1 MSDFATTPLPRLA
14 PRKPDSN
21 KGDFGK
27 ALLIGGSRGM
37 AGSIS
42 LSGMAAL
49 RSGAGLVTVA
59 TADAAQPTVA
69 GFEPSLMTAGLPSD
83 SEGRIFAGALDK
95 LRELADRATVVG
107 CGPGLG
113 HSAEITALVVGLYN
127 ELRLPMVVDADGLNA
142 LASLPDVGAT
152 HAGPRILT
160 PHPGEFARLV
170 RKSQVNTAEAIPAA
184 VQLAGR
190 FKAVVVLKGH
200 RTLVT
205 DGARQY
211 LNSTGNVGMA
221 TAGAGDVLTGVITA
235 LLGQGMA
242 PFEAAQLGVYIH
254 GLAGDLA
261 AEKLGEVSLIA
272 SDLLDF
278 LPAAFRQSAATA

>member
-1 MSDFATTPLPRLA
+1 M
-14 PRKPDSN
+14 
-21 KGDFGK
+21 
-27 ALLIGGSRGM
+27 
-37 AGSIS
+37 
-42 LSGMAAL
+42 
-49 RSGAGLVTVA
+49 
-59 TADAAQPTVA
+59 
-69 GFEPSLMTAGLPSD
+69 
-83 SEGRIFAGALDK
+83 
-95 LRELADRATVVG
+95 RELADRATVVG

-160 PHPGEFARLV
+160 PHPGEFARLL
-170 RKSQVNTAEAIPAA
+170 RKSQINTAEAIPAA

-190 FKAVVVLKGH
+190 FSAVVVLKGH

-211 LNSTGNVGMA
+211 LNSTGNAGMA

-235 LLGQGMA
+235 LLGQGLPA
-242 PFEAAQLGVYIH
+242 FEAAQLGVYIH

>member
-1 MSDFATTPLPRLA
+1 
-14 PRKPDSN
+14 
-21 KGDFGK
+21 
-27 ALLIGGSRGM
+27 
-37 AGSIS
+37 
-42 LSGMAAL
+42 
-49 RSGAGLVTVA
+49 
-59 TADAAQPTVA
+59 
-69 GFEPSLMTAGLPSD
+69 MTSALPSD
-83 SEGRIFAGALDK
+83 SEGRIATGALDK

-113 HSAEITALVVGLYN
+113 HSAEITALVVGLYH
-127 ELRLPMVVDADGLNA
+127 ELRLPMVLDADGLNA
-142 LASLPDVGAT
+142 LSTLPDVGAS

-170 RKSQVNTAEAIPAA
+170 RKKQLNSAELITEA

-190 FKAVVVLKGH
+190 YSAVVVLKGH

-205 DGARQY
+205 DGKRQY
-211 LNSTGNVGMA
+211 FNSTGNAGMA
-221 TAGAGDVLTGVITA
+221 TAGTGDVLTGIITA
-235 LLGQGMA
+235 LVGQGLGT
-242 PFEAAQLGVYIH
+242 FEAAQLGVYLH

-278 LPAAFRQSAATA
+278 LPGAFRETGSAD

>member
-1 MSDFATTPLPRLA
+1 MSDSATIPLPRLA

-69 GFEPSLMTAGLPSD
+69 GFEPSLITAALPSD
-83 SEGRIFAGALDK
+83 SEGRIFTGALDK

-160 PHPGEFARLV
+160 PHPGEFAR
-170 RKSQVNTAEAIPAA
+170 T
-184 VQLAGR
+184 
-190 FKAVVVLKGH
+190 
-200 RTLVT
+200 
-205 DGARQY
+205 
-211 LNSTGNVGMA
+211 
-221 TAGAGDVLTGVITA
+221 
-235 LLGQGMA
+235 
-242 PFEAAQLGVYIH
+242 AAQEPDQYGRGHSRRGAACRTIQRRRRAQGASHAGH
-254 GLAGDLA
+254 GWA
-261 AEKLGEVSLIA
+261 
-272 SDLLDF
+272 
-278 LPAAFRQSAATA
+278 PAISEFDGQRRDGHGRRGRCAHRGYHSACWVRGCRHSKRRNWEFTSTAWPAISRPKS